1 MLLNLKQKK
10 NLIIILL
17 SLLLLLNLFFIIT
30 YSKHNSN
37 LKKGI
42 IINEFSRIT
51 KDWRNFNFFLKE
63 IDEYT
68 LNNLNKQNISLF
80 MNLSNPSKSSIPNT
94 SNMLT
99 SEYNYFLSEFDR
111 LYANIVKVS
120 INKLPKMSQNELLDL
135 QKDMIKAY
143 NIFSSIQ
150 WKITNANKK
159 NFTIILNFD
168 KSKLREV
175 IKILTKVENKLYKI
189 N

>member
-1 MLLNLKQKK
+1 M
-10 NLIIILL
+10 
-17 SLLLLLNLFFIIT
+17 
-30 YSKHNSN
+30 
-37 LKKGI
+37 
-42 IINEFSRIT
+42 NEFSRIT

-68 LNNLNKQNISLF
+68 LNNLNEQDISLF
-80 MNLSNPSKSSIPNT
+80 MNLSNPSKSSIPNI

-99 SEYNYFLSEFDR
+99 SEYSYFLSEFDR
-111 LYANIVKVS
+111 IYTNIVKVS
-120 INKLPKMSQNELLDL
+120 INKLPKMSKNELFYF
-135 QKDMIKAY
+135 QKDMTKAY

-150 WKITNANKK
+150 WKIASANQKK
-159 NFTIILNFD
+159 FTIILNFD